1 MKLTSK
7 YLECRRCKRK
17 VISWSHAILTQL
29 DIGHRLQFPCSL
41 TAKLACDIKVIRLM
55 RQRGLGNNR
64 GRDTLGVPLIRSER
78 VAEIWKAQAKHAYLV
93 DGSAR
98 WNEDR
103 SAAATPHLKD
113 EPHSYSGLLRPA
125 VNSLGEA
132 VLGRKIVPYT
142 APSKYTGE
150 LIGLE
155 YLYNQTGEVLQDYAA
170 AIQELETATVADVE
184 EDEGFVGSEEFQD
197 LTDLTVP
204 TLDLDNLP
212 SATEAVIRRVE
223 PDCSP
228 MPPPVL
234 QLPSP
239 VSPVQKGPE
248 QLGTTQSPQT
258 VMRPPQAHST
268 PLTTAHCELSVSKES
283 DQLSTS
289 EDSSSHDDFGGP
301 DNIEGYRSVQDLA
314 DYLVTLQSHGTAL
327 TMEECTNIIT
337 LWEGLADYDKQRTTY
352 SPRHQS
358 SQSEWRAQ
366 KEHV

>member
-1 MKLTSK
+1 MQRCAWE

-103 SAAATPHLKD
+103 SAAATPHQKD
-113 EPHSYSGLLRPA
+113 EPHSYSGLLRHA

-155 YLYNQTGEVLQDYAA
+155 YLYNQTGEVLQDYAS

-204 TLDLDNLP
+204 TLDLHNLP
-212 SATEAVIRRVE
+212 SA
-223 PDCSP
+223 
-228 MPPPVL
+228 
-234 QLPSP
+234 
-239 VSPVQKGPE
+239 
-248 QLGTTQSPQT
+248 
-258 VMRPPQAHST
+258 
-268 PLTTAHCELSVSKES
+268 PLTTTHCELSVSKES

-358 SQSEWRAQ
+358 SLSKGRFRATKMIVAPGVESTKRTCLNRQYFGNWHCQETAIVSYEEWKAELAA
-366 KEHV
+366 KGYGEKKVEIP